1 MMSWSNGSGERRYP
15 VGRALTILAMRFM
28 ARRDSV
34 HFSFETKYDRDF
46 WTKRGVAD
54 HQNSSVLDGAGVDLN
69 LFHPSESAGS
79 HSRKKVI
86 FASRLL
92 KSKGLNA
99 FLMMARE
106 LASRP
111 DVQFIVAGLAD
122 DQDPDAIRPED
133 LEQLSEIRFLG
144 QVDDMPPLLR
154 ECDIVCLPTRYGEGI
169 PRILIEAAATGL
181 ASIVSDHPG
190 CRAVIED
197 GVTGQVLPAEADLEM
212 SRNLSSA
219 VVRYLE
225 DPELLA
231 QHKRAAYLAFQS
243 RDFSQDACVA
253 RFTELLGWHQD
264 ARA

>member
-1 MMSWSNGSGERRYP
+1 
-15 VGRALTILAMRFM
+15 MRFM
-28 ARRDSV
+28 ARRDNV

-69 LFHPSESAGS
+69 LFHPSESTSS

-106 LASRP
+106 LANRP
-111 DVQFIVAGLAD
+111 DVQFVVAGLAD

-197 GVTGQVLPAEADLEM
+197 GVTGQVLPAKSDFEM

-225 DPELLA
+225 NPELLA
-231 QHKRAAYLAFQS
+231 QHKRAAYQAFQS

-264 ARA
+264 APT

>member
-1 MMSWSNGSGERRYP
+1 MMSWSKGSGERRYP
-15 VGRALTILAMRFM
+15 IGRALTILAMRFL
-28 ARRDSV
+28 AQRDSV
-34 HFSFETKYDRDF
+34 HFSFETKYDRGF
-46 WTKRGVAD
+46 WMKRGVAD
-54 HQNSSVLDGAGVDLN
+54 NKNSSVLDGAGVDLK
-69 LFHPSESAGS
+69 LFYPLESARS
-79 HSRKKVI
+79 SSKTKVI

-99 FLMMARE
+99 FLMMARD
-106 LASRP
+106 LANRP

-197 GVTGQVLPAEADLEM
+197 GVTGQVLSAKADFEM
-212 SRNLSSA
+212 SRKLSAA
-219 VVRYLE
+219 VIRYLE
-225 DPELLA
+225 DPDLLTR
-231 QHKRAAYLAFQS
+231 HKQAAYQTFQS
-243 RDFSQDACVA
+243 REFSQDACVA
-253 RFTELLGWHQD
+253 RFTELLGWHGD
-264 ARA
+264 VRG